1 MHLYGFRAPDGWF
14 ALMDEDKPEL
24 LPQIIGPWESYREME
39 LNPGDPDTIGIP
51 TAQCLANVEA
61 HGCHIFQLRVT
72 FEEPDD
78 V

>member
-1 MHLYGFRAPDGWF
+1 
-14 ALMDEDKPEL
+14 
-24 LPQIIGPWESYREME
+24 ME

-61 HGCHIFQLRVT
+61 NGCHIFQLRVT